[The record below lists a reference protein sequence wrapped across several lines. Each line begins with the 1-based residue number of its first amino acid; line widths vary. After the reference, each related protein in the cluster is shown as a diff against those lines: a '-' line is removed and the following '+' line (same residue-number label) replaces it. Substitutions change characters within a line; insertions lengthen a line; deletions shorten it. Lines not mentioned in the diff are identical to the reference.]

1 MKHRYLRFH
10 ANPVELFLDAGLV
23 CSGVNSGSS
32 KEARTYRLS
41 GNFEVIKHS
50 ASMTVHWKNSILM
63 KI

>member
-1 MKHRYLRFH
+1 SNKTNKHRYLRFH

-41 GNFEVIKHS
+41 GNFER
-50 ASMTVHWKNSILM
+50 VHTLKKQHFDEN
-63 KI
+63 